1 MVRPIVSEDN
11 LQSLD
16 AVPIEDLRAEFV
28 QQAFDL
34 KTKVLQGMKFKQI
47 NDQQMDGSMWA
58 QMVG

>member
-28 QQAFDL
+28 QQAFEL
-34 KTKVLQGMKFKQI
+34 KTKVL
-47 NDQQMDGSMWA
+47 
-58 QMVG
+58 